1 MNFETIENYPN
12 ASLLS
17 EQRKSYRSRELHL
30 LAITNRG
37 TGQIIDIS
45 LDGISFGCLYPHTFP
60 EEFSL
65 DLLDAKGTHIK
76 KIKVR
81 KIWERRNSSIQNNQY
96 ELEVGVELTNLTS
109 KQYADLTDLLN
120 YSDDILVYSVI

>member
-12 ASLLS
+12 AGLLS
-17 EQRKSYRSRELHL
+17 EQRKSHRVNDLHL

-37 TGQIIDIS
+37 TGQIVDIS
-45 LDGISFGCLYPHTFP
+45 MDGLSFGCLYPHVFP
-60 EEFSL
+60 NEFTL

-76 KIKVR
+76 NIKVR
-81 KIWERRNSSIQNNQY
+81 KVWEKRDSAILHHQY
-96 ELEVGVELTNLTS
+96 ELEVGVELADLTS
-109 KQYADLTDLLN
+109 KQHAELTDLLN

>member
-1 MNFETIENYPN
+1 MNFQTIQSTPEVRF
-12 ASLLS
+12 LS
-17 EQRKSYRSRELHL
+17 EQRKSQRHRDLHL

-45 LDGISFGCLYPHTFP
+45 QDGLSFGCLYPHNFP

-76 KIKVR
+76 SLKVR
-81 KIWERRNSSIQNNQY
+81 KVWERRDTSILNGQF
-96 ELEVGVELTNLTS
+96 ELEVGIEYAELTAN
-109 KQYADLTDLLN
+109 QYADLCDLLN
-120 YSDDILVYSVI
+120 YTEDILVYSIL